1 MKVIHWNISY
11 SSDKEKVLG
20 TLSRLVKDEDAIVC
34 LQEVQPS
41 VKDFLVGKLQGWG
54 GTKGAPYAYSLDYR
68 QPGKYD
74 GKNRKL
80 GVLILCPASMYII
93 DSGVFNRTP
102 FPDRT
107 LWAEVLYQGEVIKV
121 ASLHSITGCAYAKA
135 KSTQYF
141 SFAEAIGE
149 FNPDIVTID
158 ANEPEVD
165 HWDITQAKFYDNK
178 DKGEGAKTFF
188 TNLDL
193 NHMVDTYV
201 PHFNHDD
208 FELGKPL
215 TPSVKVNR
223 KGYCRYDFI
232 FASEPGFDFG
242 SCEYLYQAGLDG
254 TSDHAVV
261 VAELELT
268 SGQAKNR
275 GNEDVLNDNCMFP
288 YNLLQEKHLIKY
300 CRYYGYDHSEKAELM
315 ADYERAWIH
324 DILNGQQDLSFYV
337 NGCDLNWLQT
347 FNIEDG
353 VPLGLKAILFN
364 RYFHWSSYATV
375 DDFKR
380 WYLET
385 YLTGKYGE

>member
-11 SSDKEKVLG
+11 SSDKEKVLE
-20 TLSRLVKDEDAIVC
+20 TLSRLVKDEDVIVC

-41 VKDFLVGKLQGWG
+41 VKDFLVDKLQGWG
-54 GTKGAPYAYSLDYR
+54 GTKGTPYAYSLDYR

-121 ASLHSITGCAYAKA
+121 ASLHSITGCGYSKA

-141 SFAEAIGE
+141 SFSEAIGE
-149 FNPDIVTID
+149 FAPDILTID

-178 DKGEGAKTFF
+178 DKGEGARTFF
-188 TNLDL
+188 TNLSV
-193 NHMVDTYV
+193 NHMVDIYALC
-201 PHFNHDD
+201 FNHDD
-208 FELGKPL
+208 FELRKPL

-232 FASEPGFDFG
+232 FVSDPKFDFCN
-242 SCEYLYQAGLDG
+242 CEYLYQAGLDG

-261 VAELELT
+261 VATLFPT
-268 SGQAKNR
+268 SMRTGTR
-275 GNEDVLNDNCMFP
+275 RNEDVLNDNCMFP

-300 CRYYGYDHSEKAELM
+300 CRYYGHNYPGKSGLM
-315 ADYERAWIH
+315 AEYEHHWIK
-324 DILNGQQDLSFYV
+324 DVINNECDLSHYV
-337 NGCDLNWLQT
+337 SDYDLNWLQT

>member
-11 SSDKEKVLG
+11 SSDKEKVLE
-20 TLSRLVKDEDAIVC
+20 TISRLVKDVDAIVC

-41 VKDFLVGKLQGWG
+41 VKDFLVGKVYGWTD
-54 GTKGAPYAYSLDYR
+54 TKGGSYAYSLDYR
-68 QPGKYD
+68 QPGRYD

-80 GVLILCPASMYII
+80 GVLMLCPASMYII
-93 DSGVFNRTP
+93 DSGVFIRTP

-107 LWAEVLYQGEVIKV
+107 LWAEILYRGETIKV
-121 ASLHSITGCAYAKA
+121 ASLHSITGCGYSKA

-141 SFAEAIGE
+141 SFTEAIGE
-149 FNPDIVTID
+149 FDPDILTTD
-158 ANEPEVD
+158 ANEPEID

-178 DKGEGAKTFF
+178 DNGEGAKTFF

-193 NHMVDTYV
+193 NHMVDAYV
-201 PHFNHDD
+201 PHYNHDA
-208 FELGKPL
+208 FKLGKPL
-215 TPSVKVNR
+215 THSVKVNR

-232 FASEPGFDFG
+232 FASEARFNFG
-242 SCEYLYQAGLDG
+242 NCEYLYQAGLDG

-268 SGQAKNR
+268 SGQAWNR
-275 GNEDVLNDNCMFP
+275 GNEDILDDKCMFP
-288 YNLLQEKHLIKY
+288 YNSLQEKHLIKY
-300 CRYYGYDHSEKAELM
+300 CRYYGHDYSGKSGLM
-315 ADYERAWIH
+315 AEYEHHWIE
-324 DILNGQQDLSFYV
+324 DIINNRCDLSNYV
-337 NGCDLNWLQT
+337 NGRDLNWLQT

-364 RYFHWSSYATV
+364 RYFHWSDYSTV

>member
-11 SSDKEKVLG
+11 SSDKEKVLE
-20 TLSRLVKDEDAIVC
+20 TLSRLVRDEDAIVC

-41 VKDFLVGKLQGWG
+41 VKDFLVGKVYGWTD
-54 GTKGAPYAYSLDYR
+54 TKGGSYAYSLDYR
-68 QPGKYD
+68 RPGRYD

-107 LWAEVLYQGEVIKV
+107 LWAEILYQGEVIKV
-121 ASLHSITGCAYAKA
+121 ASLHSITGCGYSKA

-141 SFAEAIGE
+141 SFTEAIGE
-149 FNPDIVTID
+149 FDPDILTTD

-193 NHMVDTYV
+193 NHMIDTYV

-232 FASEPGFDFG
+232 FASEARFDFG
-242 SCEYLYQAGLDG
+242 NCEYLYQAGLDG

-268 SGQAKNR
+268 SRQTRDR
-275 GNEDVLNDNCMFP
+275 GNEDVLEDKCMFP
-288 YNLLQEKHLIKY
+288 YNSLQEKHLIKY
-300 CRYYGYDHSEKAELM
+300 CRYYGHNHSEKANLI
-315 ADYERAWIH
+315 ADYERHWIH
-324 DILNGQQDLSFYV
+324 DILDGQHDLSFYV
-337 NGCDLNWLQT
+337 NGRDLNWLQT

-364 RYFHWSSYATV
+364 RYFHWSDYSTV

-380 WYLET
+380 WYINT